1 MALKCIVVDDEPL
14 ACRLIAS
21 YVARTEN
28 LVLGGSFTS
37 AARAFDAICEMH
49 PDLVFLDI
57 QMPEMTGLDIAR
69 RIPEST
75 QVVFTTAYRDYAVE
89 GFRVNALDYLL
100 KPVSYDEFLE
110 AVRRATERRTTAG
123 QFISVKS
130 EYRLIRIR
138 VADILYIE
146 GLKDYI
152 KIYVSGNPRPILT
165 LMSMKNIENIL
176 PSDTF
181 MRVHRSY
188 IANLSRAEALAKGNL
203 VYGETIVPVS
213 DSNRPTL
220 TRRMNEQ

>member
-21 YVARTEN
+21 YVSRTEN
-28 LVLGGSFTS
+28 LVLAGSYTS
-37 AARAFDAICEMH
+37 AARAFEAICETQ

-57 QMPEMTGLDIAR
+57 QMPEMTGLDIAH
-69 RIPEST
+69 RIPETT

-110 AVRRATERRTTAG
+110 AVSRATDRRTAE

-138 VADILYIE
+138 VTDILYIE

-152 KIYVSGNPRPILT
+152 KIYVNGNPRPILT
-165 LMSMKNIENIL
+165 LMSMKSIENML
-176 PSDTF
+176 PADAF

-188 IANLSRAEALAKGNL
+188 IANLSRAEALVRGNL

-213 DSNRPTL
+213 DSNRQTL
-220 TRRMNEQ
+220 FRRMSEQ

>member
-21 YVARTEN
+21 YVERTDT
-28 LVLGGSFTS
+28 LTLTGAYTS
-37 AARAFDAICEMH
+37 ASSALDAIIREL

-69 RIPEST
+69 RIPEQT
-75 QVVFTTAYRDYAVE
+75 RVVFTTAYRDYAVE

-100 KPVSYDEFLE
+100 KPISYSEFME
-110 AVRRATERRTTAG
+110 AVARAQSRPQTE

-152 KIYVSGNPRPILT
+152 KIYVDGNPRPILT
-165 LMSMKNIENIL
+165 LMSMKNIESML
-176 PSDTF
+176 PEETF

-188 IANLSRAEALAKGNL
+188 IANLSRAEALVRGTL
-203 VYGETIVPVS
+203 VYGNSNVPVS
-213 DSNRPTL
+213 DSNRQAL
-220 TRRMNEQ
+220 SRRMCEQ